1 MKGYVKVMI
10 AGAVIAAIG
19 LIGFLALLGLNG
31 WNLNPQW
38 ETRSY
43 ECEQVNDTVK
53 LDYSLGEV
61 NLQFYDGEK
70 ILIEYPYSEKI
81 QTVFSENDGIVS
93 ITSGKR
99 HWYDVA
105 FWFNFNPP
113 SATIFVPNGLKTDI
127 DAVMNAGELK
137 IADGSY
143 GTVKLYM
150 NAGAAYFGETACDS
164 FECRLNAG
172 TVNVKSVECGTVKT
186 DLNAGY
192 ANFEKIVCGDIYF
205 KLNAGSA
212 DLKIA
217 GAKAEY
223 NISVDKNAGTC
234 NLDGQTGTT
243 DKKLTCKL
251 NAGSLNASFG
261 D

>member
-1 MKGYVKVMI
+1 MATTNGIYTAINGIMEEI
-10 AGAVIAAIG
+10 GAIG
-19 LIGFLALLGLNG
+19 KTSKNQQQGFMYRG
-31 WNLNPQW
+31 
-38 ETRSY
+38 
-43 ECEQVNDTVK
+43 
-53 LDYSLGEV
+53 
-61 NLQFYDGEK
+61 
-70 ILIEYPYSEKI
+70 
-81 QTVFSENDGIVS
+81 
-93 ITSGKR
+93 
-99 HWYDVA
+99 
-105 FWFNFNPP
+105 
-113 SATIFVPNGLKTDI
+113 I